1 MVAVSPENVTVNET
15 MDVLIFCTY
24 DANPVTL
31 TSVQWFKDDVE
42 IIIDGPQKYEG
53 ATVDQPALLL
63 KKATRE
69 DAGAYSCRLTNAIG
83 TGQSENVAF
92 ISVQCKPSICCS
104 SSLLCLSL
112 NRDLFAPSIG
122 LVIVIPSCE

>member
-1 MVAVSPENVTVNET
+1 MFLDAPMVAVSPENVTVNET

-42 IIIDGPQKYEG
+42 IIIDGPHKYEG
-53 ATVDQPALLL
+53 ATIDQPALLL
-63 KKATRE
+63 KKATRD
-69 DAGAYSCRLTNAIG
+69 DAGAYSCRLTNAVG

-92 ISVQCKPSICCS
+92 ISVQCTYLIQHLFIKNSI
-104 SSLLCLSL
+104 
-112 NRDLFAPSIG
+112 
-122 LVIVIPSCE
+122 

>member
-1 MVAVSPENVTVNET
+1 MVGVSPENVTVNET

-42 IIIDGPQKYEG
+42 IIIDGPHKYEG

-63 KKATRE
+63 KKATRD
-69 DAGAYSCRLTNAIG
+69 DAGAYTCRLTNAIG
-83 TGQSENVAF
+83 TGQSENAAF
-92 ISVQCKPSICCS
+92 ISVQCK
-104 SSLLCLSL
+104 SLFPLWNL
-112 NRDLFAPSIG
+112 NPRQTI
-122 LVIVIPSCE
+122 IVSNYTWKAAIS

>member
-1 MVAVSPENVTVNET
+1 MIFTDGILDAPMVAVSPENVTVNET

-42 IIIDGPQKYEG
+42 IIIDGPHKYEG

-63 KKATRE
+63 KKATRD
-69 DAGAYSCRLTNAIG
+69 DAGAYSCRLTNAVG

-92 ISVQCKPSICCS
+92 ISVQCTYTKSNICFIAG
-104 SSLLCLSL
+104 
-112 NRDLFAPSIG
+112 NI
-122 LVIVIPSCE
+122 